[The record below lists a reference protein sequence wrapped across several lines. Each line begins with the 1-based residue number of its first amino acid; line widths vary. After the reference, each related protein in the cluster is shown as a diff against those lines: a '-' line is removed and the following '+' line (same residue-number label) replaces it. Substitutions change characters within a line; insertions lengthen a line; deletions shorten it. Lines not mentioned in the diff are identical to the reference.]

1 MHSQSEPPESGDVV
15 ETRAVYSTF
24 TKWQKRYIVLLIA
37 FAGWFSTLSS
47 FIYYPVI
54 SQLASSLHTS
64 VEKINLT
71 VTSYMIMSAIT
82 PAIVGDAADMLG
94 RRPTY
99 LVTLSIYLIA
109 NVGLAVQGS
118 FLALLLLRM
127 LQSAGISG
135 QLHYSRILLTLLAR
149 QVHLTFHS

>member
-1 MHSQSEPPESGDVV
+1 MLSQSESQESGHVA

-54 SQLASSLHTS
+54 SQLASSIHTS
-64 VEKINLT
+64 IEKINLT
-71 VTSYMIMSAIT
+71 VTSYMIMSAVT

-109 NVGLAVQGS
+109 NVGLALQGS
-118 FLALLLLRM
+118 FVALLLLRM

-135 QLHYSRILLTLLAR
+135 QLHDPYISVKPMAC
-149 QVHLTFHS
+149 QVRHT